1 MSDPLQSL
9 LGMGAVK
16 TNPFPPNSRYSNIQT
31 ATLETPDGRI
41 TIYLRRRWVPPPER
55 FTLLQEY
62 TVMQGDRLDNLAA
75 RLIGDP
81 ELFWQLCDSNGAMKP
96 DELTETPGRKL
107 RITLPEGIPG
117 GSSD

>member
-9 LGMGAVK
+9 LGMVWSSA
-16 TNPFPPNSRYSNIQT
+16 NPFPPNSRYSNIQT

-81 ELFWQLCDSNGAMKP
+81 ELFWQLRNSNGAMKP
-96 DELTETPGRKL
+96 DELTEPPGGKL

>member
-16 TNPFPPNSRYSNIQT
+16 TNPFPPNSRYRDIQT
-31 ATLETPDGRI
+31 ATLETTDGRI

-117 GSSD
+117 GSGD